1 MLDDVDRA
9 IKDIAAGRP
18 VVVVDDENRE
28 NEGDIIFAASLATP
42 ELLAFMIRYTSGVI
56 CVPMREAELD
66 RLQLPQMTS
75 HNTEHHRTAFT
86 LSVDAREGISTGISA
101 ADRATTISKLADP
114 ATTAA
119 DLARP
124 GHVFPLRYAE
134 GGVLRRAGHTEA
146 AVDLAR
152 LAGLPEAGVLAEV
165 VNDDGT
171 MARLPELREFANT
184 HDLAL
189 ISIGQLIEY
198 RRRNERQLS
207 RQAQTRIPN
216 AYGQWQAFGYRHE
229 IDGTEYVALVL
240 GDVAG
245 PDVLTRLHSEC
256 LTGDVFGSLR
266 CDCGA
271 QLEAAM
277 AAISAEG
284 RGVVLYLRGH
294 EGRGVG
300 LLSKLQ
306 AYELQDAGAD
316 TVDANTELGLP
327 VDAREYSAG
336 AQMLADLGVRSV
348 RLLTN
353 NPAKVSGLVGCGV
366 DITARVPLAS
376 AVTPYNLRYLVTKR
390 DKLGHQIQD
399 LDEAERAVVRPS
411 LRSTATRRHRIRSA
425 PLASP
430 GGVGV
435 SGAGSPGAAA
445 VDASGLSLA
454 IVATRWHREITDSLV
469 ARGTAAAIACG
480 VPDPVV
486 LRVAGAI
493 ELPVVA
499 AELARH
505 HDAVACLGVVIRGG
519 TPHFEYVCDSVT
531 AGLTRVALDTRTPV
545 GNGVLTCDTVESA
558 RDRCGLPGSHEDKGW
573 EAVVAALDT
582 ALVLRS
588 IRRAQPK
595 PLPHRCAPARYQ
607 TPPGHGHPAA
617 LSRPSAQR
625 H

>member
-1 MLDDVDRA
+1 VNQLLDDVDRA

-18 VVVVDDENRE
+18 VLVVDDENRE
-28 NEGDIIFAASLATP
+28 NEGDIIFAASMATP

-66 RLQLPQMTS
+66 RLQLPQMTA

-86 LSVDAREGISTGISA
+86 VSVDARDRISTGISA
-101 ADRATTISKLADP
+101 ADRAATIVKLVDP

-119 DLARP
+119 DLVRP

-152 LAGLPEAGVLAEV
+152 LAGLPEAGVLCEV

-171 MARLPELREFANT
+171 MARLPELRAFANT

-189 ISIGQLIEY
+189 ISIEQLIEY
-198 RRRNERQLS
+198 RRRTERQLS

-229 IDGTEYVALVL
+229 IDGTEHMALVL
-240 GDVAG
+240 GDVHG
-245 PDVLTRLHSEC
+245 ESVLTRLHSEC

-277 AAISAEG
+277 AAIAAEG

-353 NPAKVSGLVGCGV
+353 NPAKVTGLARCGV
-366 DITARVPLAS
+366 DVTTRIPLAS
-376 AVTPYNLRYLVTKR
+376 AVTPFNLRYLITKR
-390 DKLGHQIQD
+390 DRLGHEIHD
-399 LDEAERAVVRPS
+399 LNDPERAGVPAPAS
-411 LRSTATRRHRIRSA
+411 LNGHPVA
-425 PLASP
+425 PLSR
-430 GGVGV
+430 VY
-435 SGAGSPGAAA
+435 GS
-445 VDASGLSLA
+445 
-454 IVATRWHREITDSLV
+454 
-469 ARGTAAAIACG
+469 
-480 VPDPVV
+480 
-486 LRVAGAI
+486 
-493 ELPVVA
+493 
-499 AELARH
+499 
-505 HDAVACLGVVIRGG
+505 
-519 TPHFEYVCDSVT
+519 
-531 AGLTRVALDTRTPV
+531 
-545 GNGVLTCDTVESA
+545 ESA
-558 RDRCGLPGSHEDKGW
+558 
-573 EAVVAALDT
+573 
-582 ALVLRS
+582 
-588 IRRAQPK
+588 
-595 PLPHRCAPARYQ
+595 
-607 TPPGHGHPAA
+607 
-617 LSRPSAQR
+617 
-625 H
+625 

>member
-1 MLDDVDRA
+1 VTQQVLDDIDRA

-18 VVVVDDENRE
+18 VLVVDDENRE
-28 NEGDIIFAASLATP
+28 NEGDIIFAASQATP

-56 CVPMREAELD
+56 CMPMREPELD
-66 RLQLPQMTS
+66 RLNLPQMTS

-86 LSVDAREGISTGISA
+86 VSVDARDGVGTGISA
-101 ADRATTISKLADP
+101 ADRATTIRKLVDP
-114 ATTAA
+114 ATAAA
-119 DLARP
+119 DLVRP

-152 LAGLPEAGVLAEV
+152 LAGMPEAGVLAEV

-171 MARLPELREFANT
+171 MARLPELRTFADT

-189 ISIGQLIEY
+189 ISIEQLIEY
-198 RRRNERQLS
+198 RRQTERQLI

-216 AYGQWQAFGYRHE
+216 AYGQWQALGYQHE
-229 IDGTEYVALVL
+229 FDGTEYLALVL

-245 PDVLTRLHSEC
+245 TDVLTRLHSEC

-271 QLEAAM
+271 QLDAAM
-277 AAISAEG
+277 AAIAAEG
-284 RGVVLYLRGH
+284 RGAVLYLRGH

-353 NPAKVSGLVGCGV
+353 NPAKVTGLAGCGV

-376 AVTPYNLRYLVTKR
+376 AVTPFNLRYLTTKR
-390 DKLGHQIQD
+390 DRLGHQIQE
-399 LDEAERAVVRPS
+399 LDDSERAVV
-411 LRSTATRRHRIRSA
+411 LA
-425 PLASP
+425 P
-430 GGVGV
+430 
-435 SGAGSPGAAA
+435 
-445 VDASGLSLA
+445 
-454 IVATRWHREITDSLV
+454 
-469 ARGTAAAIACG
+469 
-480 VPDPVV
+480 
-486 LRVAGAI
+486 
-493 ELPVVA
+493 
-499 AELARH
+499 
-505 HDAVACLGVVIRGG
+505 
-519 TPHFEYVCDSVT
+519 
-531 AGLTRVALDTRTPV
+531 
-545 GNGVLTCDTVESA
+545 
-558 RDRCGLPGSHEDKGW
+558 
-573 EAVVAALDT
+573 
-582 ALVLRS
+582 
-588 IRRAQPK
+588 
-595 PLPHRCAPARYQ
+595 APAR
-607 TPPGHGHPAA
+607 AE
-617 LSRPSAQR
+617 SA
-625 H
+625 

>member
-1 MLDDVDRA
+1 MTQQVLDDVDRA

-18 VVVVDDENRE
+18 VLVVDDENRE
-28 NEGDIIFAASLATP
+28 NEGDIIFAASMATP

-56 CVPMREAELD
+56 CAPMRGAELD

-75 HNTEHHRTAFT
+75 QNTEHHRTAFT
-86 LSVDAREGISTGISA
+86 LSVDARDGISTGISA
-101 ADRATTISKLADP
+101 ADRATTISKLVDP

-119 DLARP
+119 DLVRP

-152 LAGLPEAGVLAEV
+152 LAGLPEAGVLAEA

-171 MARLPELREFANT
+171 MARLPELRAFANA

-189 ISIGQLIEY
+189 ISIEQLIEY

-216 AYGQWQAFGYRHE
+216 GYGQWQAFGYRHE
-229 IDGTEYVALVL
+229 IDGTEYMALAL
-240 GDVAG
+240 GDVHG
-245 PDVLTRLHSEC
+245 EDVLTRLHSEC

-271 QLEAAM
+271 QLDAAM
-277 AAISAEG
+277 AAIAAEG

-353 NPAKVSGLVGCGV
+353 NPAKVRGLAGCGV

-376 AVTPYNLRYLVTKR
+376 AVTPYNLRYLITKR
-390 DKLGHQIQD
+390 DRLGHQIHD
-399 LDEAERAVVRPS
+399 LNDPERAGVP
-411 LRSTATRRHRIRSA
+411 APA
-425 PLASP
+425 PLNGHSAVPRS
-430 GGVGV
+430 
-435 SGAGSPGAAA
+435 SGFA
-445 VDASGLSLA
+445 D
-454 IVATRWHREITDSLV
+454 
-469 ARGTAAAIACG
+469 
-480 VPDPVV
+480 
-486 LRVAGAI
+486 
-493 ELPVVA
+493 
-499 AELARH
+499 
-505 HDAVACLGVVIRGG
+505 
-519 TPHFEYVCDSVT
+519 
-531 AGLTRVALDTRTPV
+531 LTRTA
-545 GNGVLTCDTVESA
+545 ESA
-558 RDRCGLPGSHEDKGW
+558 
-573 EAVVAALDT
+573 
-582 ALVLRS
+582 
-588 IRRAQPK
+588 
-595 PLPHRCAPARYQ
+595 
-607 TPPGHGHPAA
+607 
-617 LSRPSAQR
+617 
-625 H
+625 

>member
-1 MLDDVDRA
+1 MTGVLDDVDRA

-56 CVPMREAELD
+56 CVPMRQTELD

-86 LSVDAREGISTGISA
+86 LSVDARAGISTGISA
-101 ADRATTISKLADP
+101 ADRARTIRTLADP
-114 ATTAA
+114 AATAA

-189 ISIGQLIEY
+189 ISIAQLIEH

-229 IDGTEYVALVL
+229 IDGTEYMALVL

-256 LTGDVFGSLR
+256 LTGDVFGSQR

-353 NPAKVSGLVGCGV
+353 NPDKVSGLVGGGV

-376 AVTPYNLRYLVTKR
+376 AITPYNLRYLLTKR

-399 LDEAERAVVRPS
+399 LDEAERGVLRPS
-411 LRSTATRRHRIRSA
+411 VPLNGRAAPLHPVGTRRVGI
-425 PLASP
+425 
-430 GGVGV
+430 GV
-435 SGAGSPGAAA
+435 SGAGSPGAGA
-445 VDASGLSLA
+445 VDAAGLSLA

-486 LRVAGAI
+486 LRVPGAI

-531 AGLTRVALDTRTPV
+531 AGLTRVALDTRTPI

-582 ALVLRS
+582 AIVLRS
-588 IRRAQPK
+588 IRRT
-595 PLPHRCAPARYQ
+595 HRDAPASAEASHV
-607 TPPGHGHPAA
+607 TSA
-617 LSRPSAQR
+617 LSPYPVSPR

>member
-1 MLDDVDRA
+1 VNQLLDDVDRA

-18 VVVVDDENRE
+18 VLVVDDENRE
-28 NEGDIIFAASLATP
+28 NEGDIIFAASMATP

-56 CVPMREAELD
+56 CVPMREAELN
-66 RLQLPQMTS
+66 RLQLPQMTA

-86 LSVDAREGISTGISA
+86 VSVDARDRISTGISA
-101 ADRATTISKLADP
+101 ADRAATIAKLVDP

-119 DLARP
+119 DLVRP

-134 GGVLRRAGHTEA
+134 GGVLRRPGHTEA

-152 LAGLPEAGVLAEV
+152 LAGLPEAGVLCEV

-171 MARLPELREFANT
+171 MARLPELRAFASA

-189 ISIGQLIEY
+189 ISIEQLIEY
-198 RRRNERQLS
+198 RRRTERQLS

-240 GDVAG
+240 GDVHG
-245 PDVLTRLHSEC
+245 ESVLARLHSEC

-271 QLEAAM
+271 QLDAAM
-277 AAISAEG
+277 AAIAAEG

-353 NPAKVSGLVGCGV
+353 NPAKVTGLVGCGV

-376 AVTPYNLRYLVTKR
+376 AVTPFNLRYLTTKR
-390 DKLGHQIQD
+390 DRMGHEIHD
-399 LDEAERAVVRPS
+399 LNDPERAGVP
-411 LRSTATRRHRIRSA
+411 APA
-425 PLASP
+425 PL
-430 GGVGV
+430 
-435 SGAGSPGAAA
+435 
-445 VDASGLSLA
+445 
-454 IVATRWHREITDSLV
+454 
-469 ARGTAAAIACG
+469 
-480 VPDPVV
+480 
-486 LRVAGAI
+486 
-493 ELPVVA
+493 
-499 AELARH
+499 
-505 HDAVACLGVVIRGG
+505 
-519 TPHFEYVCDSVT
+519 
-531 AGLTRVALDTRTPV
+531 
-545 GNGVLTCDTVESA
+545 N
-558 RDRCGLPGSHEDKGW
+558 
-573 EAVVAALDT
+573 
-582 ALVLRS
+582 
-588 IRRAQPK
+588 
-595 PLPHRCAPARYQ
+595 
-607 TPPGHGHPAA
+607 GHPATP
-617 LSRPSAQR
+617 LSRVYGTESA
-625 H
+625 